1 MGPCL
6 GRGCLA
12 RPRTSEPGACPSW
25 EGGPSCPV
33 RLSICQSIDRATFS
47 HPPPS
52 PSHGA
57 SRHHGGQGARKPRVT
72 VLAFRHKPPPAKDRS
87 ENWLL
92 PRSRLAGAAGRERT
106 GSKPHIRTNPDEGF
120 PRAHQTPFARGQP
133 SSICSLSPTPTL
145 SLSNFNIARH
155 NCSKISRPP
164 PNEEWRPESDQGRQ
178 LKRRQ
183 KTPPFSCTR
192 ETLNN
197 NSRDN
202 RCSTI
207 YTLIYLFPS
216 RAEVIVMQKT
226 GGSHHLHGN
235 PHHGTWYQ

>member
-1 MGPCL
+1 MTSQRPEWAHVL
-6 GRGCLA
+6 VENVSPDRGRA
-12 RPRTSEPGACPSW
+12 SPVPVRPW
-25 EGGPSCPV
+25 EGPSCPV

-133 SSICSLSPTPTL
+133 SSICSLSPTHPHSL
-145 SLSNFNIARH
+145 SLISTSPDTIVAKSRGRRLMKNGAQSPTKDGNSNGGKRKPPMLLYAR
-155 NCSKISRPP
+155 NL
-164 PNEEWRPESDQGRQ
+164 EQ
-178 LKRRQ
+178 
-183 KTPPFSCTR
+183 
-192 ETLNN
+192 
-197 NSRDN
+197 
-202 RCSTI
+202 
-207 YTLIYLFPS
+207 
-216 RAEVIVMQKT
+216 
-226 GGSHHLHGN
+226 
-235 PHHGTWYQ
+235 